1 MSEAAPAPY
10 RGFWPE
16 AASVFMPNLDMPKRG
31 TKEGELPAWSFVDV
45 IATSGLGNLARVLAG
60 LGLVSRAFQAPRFG
74 TPLWY
79 ENRLRSPELREACG
93 DEPVFLMAGKD
104 GAHVAWVASVTGHW
118 MTVSRAARGVSLTEL
133 GAFIWD
139 VGRGE
144 AARRIVR
151 ICGYRSIPRVGDL
164 R

>member
-1 MSEAAPAPY
+1 MSEVSAAPFVD
-10 RGFWPE
+10 FWHE
-16 AASVFMPNLDMPKRG
+16 AASVFMSRLDPPRRG
-31 TKEGELPAWSFVDV
+31 SKEGEAPAWIFADIV
-45 IATSGLGNLARVLAG
+45 ATHGVGNLARVLAG
-60 LGLVSRAFQAPRFG
+60 MGLVSRIFHAPRFG

-79 ENRLRSPELREACG
+79 ENRLRSPALRDACG

-104 GAHVAWVASVTGHW
+104 GAHVAWVASATGHW
-118 MTVSRAARGVSLTEL
+118 MTVSRGARGLSLTEL
-133 GAFIWD
+133 GAFIWE

-151 ICGYRSIPRVGDL
+151 ICGYRSVPRVGDL